1 MASYLRMFTKRP
13 CCPYIAANRSAQS
26 GRDQVLTVASTTSG
40 RYRGPWTHSRTA
52 ARTDGRRARG
62 RERHLAL
69 GPSYRRLSRPGPR
82 DKFAHPQ
89 RRQAAKMAD
98 ASLIGVIVGG
108 GLAICGGLVSGGITV
123 INQWLDRADRKK
135 KLRAE
140 KLEELVRSIYDF
152 DHWMGRNK
160 NYYLFGATEKLEPS
174 PFARVEATPVL
185 LQATPKAR
193 ARRAR
198 VMGSYSGIPFVSRLQ
213 SGMAPC
219 FSGAFQRQ
227 PSLWPGSLPKTAV
240 FIVRRADRGI
250 DPREEIISRPCGGQL
265 IRPLHAVSG

>member
-193 ARRAR
+193 ATRAR
-198 VMGSYSGIPFVSRLQ
+198 HGVLLWYSLCKSLAERD
-213 SGMAPC
+213 
-219 FSGAFQRQ
+219 GALFFRR
-227 PSLWPGSLPKTAV
+227 LPKTAV
-240 FIVRRADRGI
+240 FMARQPSEDSCLYSQA
-250 DPREEIISRPCGGQL
+250 SR
-265 IRPLHAVSG
+265 SGY